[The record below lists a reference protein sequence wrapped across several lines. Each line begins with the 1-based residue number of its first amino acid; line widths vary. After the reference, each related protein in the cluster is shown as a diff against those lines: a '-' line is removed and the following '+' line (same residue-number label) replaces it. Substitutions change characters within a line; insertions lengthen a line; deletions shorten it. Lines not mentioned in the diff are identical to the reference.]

1 MVKSIV
7 VKNKKAYNN
16 IIYDNTKEKE
26 DVDYYFPICLYH
38 QIKKRI
44 LLWQGKRGKNM
55 EELQEKLEKVKDFR
69 PIDDVFF
76 EVLAQNIGVCQEIL
90 RVILEDDDL
99 IVNSVITQSSER
111 NLCGRSVRLDA
122 LCTLGNGTK
131 CNIEV
136 QRSNNDNHLRRAR
149 FNASMITITDSNPGE
164 TFNEV
169 LELYIVYIS
178 EFDFLK
184 RGKTIYHVEKI
195 LRETGETVDDGLH
208 EIFVNTVIDDGTVI
222 SDLMSCFLKKEV
234 KNPKFPK
241 LSAEV
246 TRLKETEGGAQTV
259 CEVMEKYENLAIKN
273 ANIQKIMRMIEKEY
287 SKEEILD
294 IGYTEE
300 EFFEAEK

>member
-1 MVKSIV
+1 
-7 VKNKKAYNN
+7 
-16 IIYDNTKEKE
+16 
-26 DVDYYFPICLYH
+26 
-38 QIKKRI
+38 
-44 LLWQGKRGKNM
+44 M

-90 RVILEDDDL
+90 QVILEDDGL

-273 ANIQKIMRMIEKEY
+273 ANIRKIMRMIEKEY

-300 EFFEAEK
+300 EFLEAEKKMMQLV

>member
-1 MVKSIV
+1 M
-7 VKNKKAYNN
+7 
-16 IIYDNTKEKE
+16 
-26 DVDYYFPICLYH
+26 
-38 QIKKRI
+38 
-44 LLWQGKRGKNM
+44 
-55 EELQEKLEKVKDFR
+55 
-69 PIDDVFF
+69 
-76 EVLAQNIGVCQEIL
+76 
-90 RVILEDDDL
+90 
-99 IVNSVITQSSER
+99 
-111 NLCGRSVRLDA
+111 
-122 LCTLGNGTK
+122 CTLGNGTK

-195 LRETGETVDDGLH
+195 LRETGEMVDDGLH

-300 EFFEAEK
+300 EFFEAEKKMVQLV